1 MYARDF
7 RARARAAL
15 KGHWGTAIAVA
26 LVAAILAGSNPMFS
40 VTVSSQNSYSVY
52 LADNIDLSDCLNWQM
67 LSLLVTVLV
76 VGSLLALVIGGCIE
90 MGQATF
96 NLHLMRG
103 QRAVFPDLFSQ
114 FHRLGAGIAMV
125 ILRSV
130 FVWLW
135 SLLFVIPG
143 IIATYRYAM
152 MPFLMAEFPDLGA
165 MDAMRESKR
174 LMQGNKW
181 RLFCLELSFLGW
193 AFLCMFT
200 LGIGMLWLLPYMASA
215 RTAFYLE
222 VTGRSHEQQQTY
234 RSPEF

>member
-1 MYARDF
+1 MQEIF
-7 RARARAAL
+7 GPEPGLPSRATGERPLRWPWWRPFWL
-15 KGHWGTAIAVA
+15 
-26 LVAAILAGSNPMFS
+26 FS

-52 LADNIDLSDCLNWQM
+52 LGDYIDLSYYLNWQM

-165 MDAMRESKR
+165 LDAMRESKR

-193 AFLCMFT
+193 SFLCMFT

>member
-52 LADNIDLSDCLNWQM
+52 LADNIDLSNYLNWQM
-67 LSLLVTVLV
+67 VSLLATVLV

-165 MDAMRESKR
+165 LDAMRESKR

-193 AFLCMFT
+193 SFLCMFT

>member
-1 MYARDF
+1 M
-7 RARARAAL
+7 
-15 KGHWGTAIAVA
+15 
-26 LVAAILAGSNPMFS
+26 S
-40 VTVSSQNSYSVY
+40 
-52 LADNIDLSDCLNWQM
+52 
-67 LSLLVTVLV
+67 LVT
-76 VGSLLALVIGGCIE
+76 LVIGGGTE
-90 MGQATF
+90 VGYTALHS
-96 NLHLMRG
+96 NLILGPRV
-103 QRAVFPDLFSQ
+103 ACVDLFSR
-114 FHRLGAGIAMV
+114 FHRIWAGICMV
-125 ILRSV
+125 VLRSI

-135 SLLFVIPG
+135 SLLLVIPG
-143 IIATYRYAM
+143 IIAIYRYAM
-152 MPFLMAEFPDLGA
+152 MPYLMAEFQDLGA
-165 MDAMRESKR
+165 LDAMRESKR